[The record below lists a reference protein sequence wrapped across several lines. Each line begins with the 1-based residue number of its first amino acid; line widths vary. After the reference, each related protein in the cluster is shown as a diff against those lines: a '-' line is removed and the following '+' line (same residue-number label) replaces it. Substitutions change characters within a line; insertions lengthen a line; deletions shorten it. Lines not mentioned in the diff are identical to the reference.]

1 MGGKGVVGAV
11 ARFVVEEVQAAA
23 EAEGVVVR
31 FVEGLALSLRPE
43 VLWV

>member
-11 ARFVVEEVQAAA
+11 ARFVVEEVQATA

>member
-1 MGGKGVVGAV
+1 MGGGTHG
-11 ARFVVEEVQAAA
+11 FVVEEVEAATKT
-23 EAEGVVVR
+23 EGVFVR